1 MEIDYVTT
9 LVVPVLMGV
18 GLAAACGLRAFLPLF
33 VVSLAAHYD
42 LLTLNP
48 SFNWLDST
56 PAIIALGVAVV
67 LEILSD
73 KIPVVDN
80 FLDSAAI
87 YIKPIA
93 AAIITAGLV
102 SQFDP
107 WLAAV
112 LGLITGGST
121 AALVHLGKAGV
132 RMASTAVTAGTGNI
146 FLSVGEDIFAF
157 LGSIF
162 AIFAPIAAG
171 ILAVAAV
178 VLLCRFIKRRL
189 ERKRAATT

>member
-1 MEIDYVTT
+1 MDVDYVTT
-9 LVVPVLMGV
+9 LVVPVLMGI

-56 PAIIALGVAVV
+56 PAMIALCVAVA

-80 FLDSAAI
+80 FLDSAAV

-107 WLAAV
+107 WLATV
-112 LGLITGGST
+112 LGLITGGTT
-121 AALVHLGKAGV
+121 AALVHMGKAGV
-132 RMASTAVTAGTGNI
+132 RVASTAVTAGMGNI
-146 FLSVGEDIFAF
+146 FLSITEDIFAF

-171 ILAVAAV
+171 ILAIFAV
-178 VLLCRFIKRRL
+178 VMLYRFIRQRIG
-189 ERKRAATT
+189 RKCAATT